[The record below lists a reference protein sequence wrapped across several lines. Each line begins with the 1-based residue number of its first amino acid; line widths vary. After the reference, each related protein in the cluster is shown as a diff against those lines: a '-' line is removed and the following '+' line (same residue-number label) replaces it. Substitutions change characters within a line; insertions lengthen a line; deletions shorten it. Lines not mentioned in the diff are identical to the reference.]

1 MKIEFKFLVSS
12 KIIKSAKFD
21 IANNVYSFQNICRNM
36 YGDVIQ
42 LKYFEDSFGVSYFL
56 SLHQRY
62 FLIFLIETTSSGG
75 LEVSMLKSIS
85 IPENEFTGSCLEIVA
100 NGTNKIYLRD
110 DSNAYEI
117 CMDSEVDSALLLDH
131 CLPLKISTAEFVF
144 AVLSRQDFNT
154 INFSLFFESLSNSEH
169 IPILESAFSIL
180 DEYRNSVDFSATR
193 AIFSA
198 ALRYN
203 IIGKDAGFDFM
214 KDVVEFEMIS
224 SSKSDSQVR
233 CLIYSVSIKIL
244 LPI

>member
-1 MKIEFKFLVSS
+1 MSP

-21 IANNVYSFQNICRNM
+21 ISNNVYSFQNICRNM
-36 YGDVIQ
+36 YGDAIQ
-42 LKYFEDSFGVSYFL
+42 LKYFEDSYGVSYFL

-62 FLIFLIETTSSGG
+62 FLIFLVETTSSGV

-85 IPENEFTGSCLEIVA
+85 IPENEFTGSCLEIVV
-100 NGTNKIYLRD
+100 NGSNKIYLRD

-131 CLPLKISTAEFVF
+131 SLPLKISTAEFVF
-144 AVLSRQDFNT
+144 AMLSRQDFNR

-169 IPILESAFSIL
+169 IPILESAFSVL
-180 DEYRNSVDFSATR
+180 DEYRDSVDFVATK

-198 ALRYN
+198 ALRYKV
-203 IIGKDAGFDFM
+203 IEKDLVFSFM

-224 SSKSDSQVR
+224 SSKSDSQVSR
-233 CLIYSVSIKIL
+233 LIHFFGIQIL
-244 LPI
+244 